1 MRSEIRNRKSEI
13 RSNELEVRSKRSAFS
28 NTAETAA
35 VRHSDLCFLISAFC
49 LLLSAFCFLPSAFAN
64 TQVTGVYSLP
74 ANPVVMTTVNGNP
87 EYGLIFAQRNKP
99 VTYNGTLYF
108 NNVVNA
114 YLDVNGNINDGNGN
128 AGINLIPDANATPGD
143 SYYVVTINI
152 QGTVHTEI
160 WIVPDQPSVNVA
172 SIIQP
177 SAPPSGGT
185 APPTFFYQTLQQ
197 AGASLTQR
205 PALNLSGSGV
215 SCVDNSGLQRT
226 DCTIS
231 APQVSTATP
240 TAPGTVET
248 DQFASMPVVYLKSSS
263 DALFAG
269 KVSTSRQ
276 VLTTAPLSGGGP
288 LSSDLTLSMPQA
300 TSTQSGY
307 LASTDWSTF
316 NSKLTTAVTS
326 VGFVGDGT
334 VLSATPSPPVTTTGN
349 VSATL
354 LSQTKNSF
362 LAGPISGS
370 AAPPTFRTLASAD
383 VPAINLAA
391 SGNGGVSGNLPVGNL
406 ASGTG
411 ASSSTYWRGDGT
423 WATPAGGG
431 NGTVNSGTA
440 GHLAYYATSTNAVS
454 DMGSDFSFNTHTLSG
469 GASAILDLSAA
480 SLANVKFNSSGF
492 TNGDMLIGNVSGGVL
507 NLADGG
513 SPIVKWN
520 ANANPNGD
528 LSLTMGGYQ
537 SVLGG
542 HNFGSGSTKDGFVV
556 SDLSTNQSS
565 GYAQTWSIASGGGSL
580 WHGPRVLQATAATSS
595 NNYASNGFHW
605 HSTYWNGSA
614 SAIDEWKLAPVLGS
628 GTNPTSTL
636 TASHTGSSGAAAV
649 SLPALTLTNVA
660 SGTQCLHANSSGAVT
675 GTGSDCGSGGL
686 GDPGSNGIVKR
697 TALNTT
703 AIATST
709 DVVGLFTSCSG
720 TQYLGADGA
729 CHTAGGSGTVT
740 QSSSAQYQT
749 AAFTTATNI
758 TGIGPGTSGQCYMSN
773 GASAN
778 PSFQTC
784 PGSSGG
790 TTMNVNG
797 SAVAATLNLGNLP
810 AVQTGDVLGV
820 WQYSSGNASVEIPT
834 SSTTT
839 PSKVASASGA
849 FTSGHGVKANAT
861 GDLIDSGAA
870 YVDSTQLVSSMQFST
885 CATISATGY
894 VGVCFKNTAETT
906 VQSPVAFSSG
916 TLKSMVA
923 FFSAAP
929 GTSITWTVTGRCGP
943 TSAHC
948 TPGNTV
954 FSTTDL
960 GGGSSGTCVVTGT
973 SQQVCGVSGGIT
985 AIQEGDFVD
994 VYVAASGGTPAAALV
1009 NITLQFA
1016 GVTPK

>member
-1 MRSEIRNRKSEI
+1 MKSEI
-13 RSNELEVRSKRSAFS
+13 RKQTAEIRSHEFEIRSGKSAFS
-28 NTAETAA
+28 GSVETGA
-35 VRHSDLCFLISAFC
+35 VRPSDFCFLISAFC

-114 YLDVNGNINDGNGN
+114 YLDANGNVNDGNGN
-128 AGINLIPDANATPGD
+128 AWINLIPDANATPGD

-160 WIVPDQPSVNVA
+160 WIVPNQPSVNVA

-231 APQVSTATP
+231 GAQVSTATP

-248 DQFASMPVVYLKSSS
+248 DQFASMPVVYLKSSTDS
-263 DALFAG
+263 LLAG

-276 VLTTAPLSGGGP
+276 VLTTAPLSGGGS
-288 LSSDLTLSMPQA
+288 LTSDLTLSMPLA
-300 TSTQSGY
+300 TGTQSGY
-307 LASTDWSTF
+307 LAATDWSTF
-316 NSKLTTAVTS
+316 NSKLSTAVTS

-334 VLSATPSPPVTTTGN
+334 VLSSTPSSPVTTTGN

-354 LSQTKNSF
+354 LSQTKNTF
-362 LAGPISGS
+362 LAGPASGS
-370 AAPPTFRTLASAD
+370 AAPPIFRALASAD
-383 VPAINLAA
+383 LPAINLAA
-391 SGNGGVSGNLPVGNL
+391 SGAGGVTGNLPVSNL
-406 ASGTG
+406 NGGTN
-411 ASSSTYWRGDGT
+411 ASSTTFWRGDGT

-431 NGTVNSGTA
+431 NGTVNSGSA
-440 GHLAYYATSTNAVS
+440 GYLAYYPSSGAAVS
-454 DMGSDFSFNTHTLSG
+454 DIS
-469 GASAILDLSAA
+469 GASLSAIRFPA
-480 SLANVKFNSSGF
+480 GNFN
-492 TNGDMLIGNVSGGVL
+492 NGDMVIGNVSGGVL

-513 SPIVKWN
+513 SPTVKWN
-520 ANANPNGD
+520 ANANPSGD
-528 LSLTMGGYQ
+528 LNLTMNGFQ
-537 SVLGG
+537 SVLSG
-542 HNFGSGSTKDGFVV
+542 HNFGSGSTKDGLVV

-565 GYAQTWSIASGGGSL
+565 GYAQTWSIASGGGST
-580 WHGPRVLQATAATSS
+580 WHGPRVLQGTAATSS
-595 NNYASNGFHW
+595 NNYASTGFHW
-605 HSTYWNGSA
+605 DSTYWNGSA
-614 SAIDEWKLAPVLGS
+614 SAIDEWKFAPALGS

-675 GTGSDCGSGGL
+675 GTGSDCGAGGGL

-709 DVVGLFTSCSG
+709 DVIGLFSSCSG
-720 TQYLGADGA
+720 TQYLGADGS
-729 CHTAGGSGTVT
+729 CHNAGGGSGTVT

-749 AAFTTATNI
+749 AVFTTATNI

-773 GASAN
+773 GASSN

-797 SAVAATLNLGNLP
+797 GAVAGTLNLGNLP
-810 AVQTGDVLGV
+810 TAQTNNLLGV
-820 WQYSSGNASVEIPT
+820 WQYSSGNASVEIPGT
-834 SSTTT
+834 GNG
-839 PSKVASASGA
+839 ASAVTGTGA
-849 FTSGHGVKANAT
+849 YTSGHGSKIDAN
-861 GDLIDSGAA
+861 GNVIDSGAA
-870 YVDSTQLVSSMQFST
+870 YTDNTLHQATMQFST
-885 CATISATGY
+885 CGTVTATGY
-894 VGVCFKNTAETT
+894 VGVCLKNTTESWTE
-906 VQSPVAFSSG
+906 SPVPFATG
-916 TLKSMVA
+916 TLTSMVA
-923 FFSAAP
+923 FFTAAP
-929 GTSITWTVTGRCGP
+929 GSGITWTVTARCGAN
-943 TSAHC
+943 SLHC
-948 TPGNTV
+948 TPGNAAFTLTHIGDGTSGACQV
-954 FSTTDL
+954 VGTGSTHQIC
-960 GGGSSGTCVVTGT
+960 SVSAPIASGT
-973 SQQVCGVSGGIT
+973 
-985 AIQEGDFVD
+985 AFANGDFVD
-994 VYVAASGGTPAAALV
+994 ILLTPSGGTPAAALV
-1009 NITLQFA
+1009 AITLQFT
-1016 GVTPK
+1016 GVTPE